1 MKYIREMLLYHFSSE
16 KTKETPNKVELVGD
30 VTEFFRKD
38 CEDLVQREGGGESEG
53 LVQKHVGGLSVVIN
67 EAGDQMGKISGFLV
81 YLEYN

>member
-1 MKYIREMLLYHFSSE
+1 MLLYHFSSE

-38 CEDLVQREGGGESEG
+38 CEDLVQ
-53 LVQKHVGGLSVVIN
+53 KHVGGLSVVIN